1 MKKTAI
7 TILFLLSL
15 FSVYAQSTFRPTS
28 LEEYLIPVNAYIRSF
43 KELEANI
50 IQLEEHIR
58 SILSQDI
65 DAQMRATMNE
75 DLRQLVKVDESLH
88 SEGYTA
94 QLNSNY
100 QRIRRQVNTHVVDYN
115 NRVAAENEKAKRE
128 QLAREQAERKR
139 QAEEAKKQQEPTNWS
154 GTGFALNS
162 GHVVTNYHVI
172 DGAKDIVVKGVK
184 GDFTTAYH
192 ADVVASDKT
201 NDLAILKVNDSAF
214 KGFGTVPYRIRSSM
228 VDVGTYVWTL
238 GYPMTAV
245 MGDEIKYTDGKI
257 NSKSGIQGDLSVY
270 QMSIPIQPGNSGSP
284 VFDKSGYVVGIAS
297 SGLNREVFNSE
308 NVNYAI
314 KSNYLRMLVEST
326 LSSNIFPNGT
336 ALQGISN
343 TEQIKLA
350 KNFVYMIQCTNRA
363 SAPMP
368 KPQNVSS
375 TQEDDYRVVFYPS
388 VHRTALAGSYNTAI
402 KKITFEKGYTAIDM
416 WCNNVEWCNI
426 SPHTYIKVN
435 GLQYNMTYA
444 KGIKIVPEKTYLS
457 YGEKLYFTLYFPAIP
472 NNATEMDLI
481 EPGDSNWKWYGIDI
495 SGR

>member
-1 MKKTAI
+1 MKRTAI
-7 TILFLLSL
+7 IILLLSSL
-15 FSVYAQSTFRPTS
+15 HFVYSQCTFQPTS
-28 LEEYLIPVNAYIRSF
+28 IDDYLRPAMAYVQAF

-201 NDLAILKVNDSAF
+201 NDLAILKINDSAF
-214 KGFGTVPYRIRSSM
+214 KGFGAVPYRIRSSM
-228 VDVGTYVWTL
+228 VDVGAYVWTL

-257 NSKSGIQGDLSVY
+257 NSKSGIQGNLSVY
-270 QMSIPIQPGNSGSP
+270 QISIPIQPGNSGSP
-284 VFDKSGYVVGIAS
+284 VFDRSGYVVGIAS

-314 KSNYLRMLVEST
+314 KSSYLRMLVEST

-343 TEQIKLA
+343 TEQIKIA

-363 SAPMP
+363 NAPMP
-368 KPQNVSS
+368 KPQETSS
-375 TQEDDYRVVFYPS
+375 TQKDDYRVVIYPS
-388 VHRTALAGSYNTAI
+388 VHRTTTGSYNIAI
-402 KKITFEKGYTAIDM
+402 KKITFEKEYTAIEM
-416 WCNNVEWCNI
+416 WCRNFEWCNI

-435 GLQYNMTYA
+435 GLRYNMTYT
-444 KGIKIVPEKTYLS
+444 KGIKIAPEKTYPPD
-457 YGEKLYFTLYFPAIP
+457 GGKLDFILYFPVIP

-481 EPGDSNWKWYGIDI
+481 EEGSTWAWYGIDI
-495 SGR
+495 SGK